1 MEVQKDFRDLLELF
15 NKYKVDYI
23 IVGAYALGFYV
34 APRYTGDLDV
44 FVRPDP
50 INARSIMQALHE
62 FGFGSVGLTAADFEE
77 EGKVVQL
84 GFLPVRVDIITSITG
99 VSWEQARSGRV
110 KGQFGDLTV
119 HYIGRDDFITN
130 KRALG
135 RKKDIAD
142 LEAIGED

>member
-1 MEVQKDFRDLLELF
+1 M
-15 NKYKVDYI
+15 
-23 IVGAYALGFYV
+23 GFHG

-44 FVRPDP
+44 FVKPEPRNGGN
-50 INARSIMQALHE
+50 IIKALDE
-62 FGFGSVGLTAADFEE
+62 FGFGSVGLISADFEE

-84 GFLPVRVDIITSITG
+84 GFPPVRVDLITSITG
-99 VSWEQARSGRV
+99 VSWEQALTGMV

-119 HYIGRDDFITN
+119 QYLGRDEFIAN

-142 LEAIGED
+142 LEAIGEE

>member
-1 MEVQKDFRDLLELF
+1 MEVQQDFRDLLELF
-15 NKYKVDYI
+15 NKHKVDYI
-23 IVGAYALGFYV
+23 IVGAYALGFHG
-34 APRYTGDLDV
+34 APRYTGDLDI

-50 INARSIMQALHE
+50 INAKSIMQALHE
-62 FGFGSVGLTAADFEE
+62 FGFGSVGLTEADFEE

-84 GFLPVRVDIITSITG
+84 GFPPVRIDIITSITG

-119 HYIGRDDFITN
+119 YFIGRDDFIAN

-142 LEAIGED
+142 LEAVGED